1 MKTLA
6 LLLAALVLLLVVAVF
21 AAPQTADLAGVWK
34 GKTGVPS
41 GETDEVTLTL
51 EKFEG
56 TYKGKISDSLGMV
69 TDADIYNFSFAD
81 EKVAFDFYLDEG
93 VPISVELTLTDGKLV
108 GSWSDEGGSSSGM
121 ELAREPK

>member
-6 LLLAALVLLLVVAVF
+6 LVLAAIVLLFVVVMF
-21 AAPQTADLAGVWK
+21 AAPEPADLAGVWK

-51 EKFEG
+51 EKSEG
-56 TYKGKISDSLGMV
+56 SYKGKITDSLGMV
-69 TDADIYNFSFAD
+69 TDADISNVAFAD
-81 EKVAFDFYLDEG
+81 QKLTFDFYLDEG
-93 VPISVELTLTDGKLV
+93 VPISVALTLTEGKLV

>member
-6 LLLAALVLLLVVAVF
+6 ILLAAIVLLFVVVMF
-21 AAPQTADLAGVWK
+21 AAPEPADLAGVWK

-41 GETDEVTLTL
+41 GETDEVILTL
-51 EKFEG
+51 EKSEG
-56 TYKGKISDSLGMV
+56 TYKGKITDSLGMV
-69 TDADIYNFSFAD
+69 TDADISNVAFAD
-81 EKVAFDFYLDEG
+81 QKLTFDFYLDEG

-108 GSWSDEGGSSSGM
+108 GSWSDDGGSSSGM